1 MAEIDLDALKDS
13 LVRREVSVGRE
24 PPATV
29 PREHLET
36 MTAAADE
43 VLECLRV
50 LDKGGVNLVGEIL
63 RGEGKFVEWNHYPK
77 GDIYDKET
85 HSQFYYHAHPSDLRA
100 PEHGHFHTFM
110 RAKGL
115 PKSIKPAPM
124 PTSVTRPTGKDAIG
138 HVVGISMDK
147 QGLPIWMFTTNRWV
161 TGEIWYEAGDVIKM
175 LDRFDMDLALPSW
188 PLNIWI
194 SALLR
199 LFRPQIEELLHAR
212 DGAVRDWQAAHPGEN
227 AFEDRGLE
235 ITSIMDISVDGQI
248 KKVKK
253 ALDAK
258 ST

>member
-24 PPATV
+24 PPTTV
-29 PREHLET
+29 PREHLAT

-50 LDKGGVNLVGEIL
+50 LDKGGINLVGEIL
-63 RGEGKFVEWNHYPK
+63 RDEGKFVEWDHYPK

-124 PTSVTRPTGKDAIG
+124 PTSVTRPRGKDAIG

-161 TGEIWYEAGDVIKM
+161 TGESWYAAEDVIQM
-175 LDRFDMDLALPSW
+175 LDLFDVDHAAPSW
-188 PLNIWI
+188 PTNRWAGAMI
-194 SALLR
+194 R
-199 LFRPQIEELLHAR
+199 LFRPQVEWLLRER
-212 DGAVRDWQAAHPGEN
+212 DEAVRIWQAGHPDDP
-227 AFEDRGLE
+227 AYEDHGLE
-235 ITSIMDISVDGQI
+235 VPSRIQISIDDQVRRVREAAG
-248 KKVKK
+248 
-253 ALDAK
+253 
-258 ST
+258 

>member
-24 PPATV
+24 PPTTV
-29 PREHLET
+29 PREHLAT

-43 VLECLRV
+43 VEECLRV
-50 LDKGGVNLVGEIL
+50 LDKGGINLVGEIL
-63 RGEGKFVEWNHYPK
+63 RDEGKFVEWDHYPK

-124 PTSVTRPTGKDAIG
+124 PTSVTRPRGKDAIG

-161 TGEIWYEAGDVIKM
+161 TGESWYAAEDVIKM
-175 LDRFDMDLALPSW
+175 LDLFDIDHAAPSW
-188 PLNIWI
+188 PTNRWVGAVI
-194 SALLR
+194 R
-199 LFRPQIEELLHAR
+199 LFRPQVEWLLRER
-212 DGAVRDWQAAHPGEN
+212 DEAVQIWQAGHPDDP
-227 AFEDRGLE
+227 AYEDHGLE
-235 ITSIMDISVDGQI
+235 VPSRIQISIDDQVRRVRAAAG
-248 KKVKK
+248 
-253 ALDAK
+253 
-258 ST
+258 

>member
-1 MAEIDLDALKDS
+1 MAEFDLDALKDS
-13 LVRREVSVGRE
+13 LLRREVSVGRE
-24 PPATV
+24 PPTTV
-29 PREHLET
+29 PREHLDT
-36 MTAAADE
+36 MAAAADE

-100 PEHGHFHTFM
+100 AEHGHFHTFM

-161 TGEIWYEAGDVIKM
+161 TGESWYAADDVIKM
-175 LDRFDMDLALPSW
+175 LDLFDIDHAAPSW
-188 PLNIWI
+188 PTNRWVGAMI
-194 SALLR
+194 R
-199 LFRPQIEELLHAR
+199 LFRPQVEWLLRERDEAVRIWQAGHP
-212 DGAVRDWQAAHPGEN
+212 DGAVY
-227 AFEDRGLE
+227 EDHGLE
-235 ITSIMDISVDGQI
+235 VPSRIQISIEDQVRRVRAAAG
-248 KKVKK
+248 
-253 ALDAK
+253 
-258 ST
+258 